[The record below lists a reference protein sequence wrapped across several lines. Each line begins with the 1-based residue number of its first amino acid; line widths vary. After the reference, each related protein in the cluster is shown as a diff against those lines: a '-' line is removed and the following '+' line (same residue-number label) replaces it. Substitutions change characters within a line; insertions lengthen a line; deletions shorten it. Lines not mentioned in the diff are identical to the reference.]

1 MLQELLCLIADAV
14 PIRLF
19 FDELMKPIGDAK
31 LVVETIGRYREGF
44 AAGGNLTQ
52 GRAALRTEATAV
64 LVRRFWFVCNYGVC
78 A

>member
-1 MLQELLCLIADAV
+1 MLQELLRLIADAV

-19 FDELMKPIGDAK
+19 FDEFMKPIGDTK

-44 AAGGNLTQ
+44 ATGSNLTQ
-52 GRAALRTEATAV
+52 GRAALRTEATVV
-64 LVRRFWFVCNYGVC
+64 LVGCFWFVCNYGVC